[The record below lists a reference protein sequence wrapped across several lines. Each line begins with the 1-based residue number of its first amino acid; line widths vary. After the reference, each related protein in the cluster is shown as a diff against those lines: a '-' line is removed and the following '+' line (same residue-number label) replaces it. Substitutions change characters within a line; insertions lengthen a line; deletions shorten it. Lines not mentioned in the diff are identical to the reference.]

1 MQNVSNC
8 QFYIHKC
15 SCFRFIYIFFCCF
28 CVCASDST
36 THFAFAFLLRCF
48 YVFFSRLPLLLR
60 FKSYQQAAR
69 QRSRGTHTHGRNT
82 LTEAYGMCSATKLL
96 RESLLFF
103 FSNNFEL
110 PLALAHLYPPAA
122 STVDLPYTL
131 FACLIMHFNAQSMT
145 VCLAERGCCCAGEM
159 VGRAAGRQARKVSGK
174 QEQGKYLLR
183 IHELRSCASLTWQQ

>member
-1 MQNVSNC
+1 MFLFSFHLCIYSSAVFVSAPPTLLRTLLLHSYC
-8 QFYIHKC
+8 VVFMF
-15 SCFRFIYIFFCCF
+15 SFRVCLCF
-28 CVCASDST
+28 CV
-36 THFAFAFLLRCF
+36 LNLI
-48 YVFFSRLPLLLR
+48 SRQHG
-60 FKSYQQAAR
+60 KEAEAN
-69 QRSRGTHTHGRNT
+69 THTHVRNT

-145 VCLAERGCCCAGEM
+145 VCLVERGCCCAGEM
-159 VGRAAGRQARKVSGK
+159 AGRAAGRQGRC
-174 QEQGKYLLR
+174 QGNKNRANTYSEFMNCV
-183 IHELRSCASLTWQQ
+183 HAQA